1 MNELENMIVM
11 LEEEL
16 EMFRRRANPNDNYE
30 HKIHRMLYTLAKSIQ
45 ELKAPHKSERDK

>member
-45 ELKAPHKSERDK
+45 ELKAPHKNERN